1 MGIKIFVFEEVFYVV
16 YTVPDDKEKI
26 SGAPVLVEAALKLTG
41 RTKFEL
47 SEAKKLVAAFAN
59 REVKH

>member
-1 MGIKIFVFEEVFYVV
+1 MYTIEELVQAARKIF
-16 YTVPDDKEKI
+16 DA
-26 SGAPVLVEAALKLTG
+26 SPVLVEAALKLTG

-47 SEAKKLVAAFAN
+47 SEAKEIVAAFAN